1 VTRLVR
7 AELLKIRRRQATYVL
22 FVIELVLTAIV
33 FLAGGRFWTISG
45 LVSFPQAYSTFFF
58 QTIYQLAILIAI
70 VFAAAY
76 VGADWNWGVLRTIVA
91 RGEGRERYL
100 MAKFIALAITL
111 AIALLITF
119 AAGFVFTFL
128 QSLIYD
134 IPMASPLRAD
144 GLQDL
149 VVWIVVGFPV
159 LLQRAAIGFAV
170 AAIFRSQLA
179 GAVVGIVLFLVES
192 VLTTILTLLS
202 ATSGLGQGGFD
213 GGGLGNGIQPVGPE
227 WFQFLPVT
235 IGGDVLGA
243 LPGGGGLNSTDLSSI
258 FLKPVPFPAAI
269 ACVFV
274 YLIVALA
281 IALFALRR
289 QEIA

>member
-1 VTRLVR
+1 MIGLVR

-22 FVIELVLTAIV
+22 FVIELILTAIV

-45 LVSFPQAYSTFFF
+45 IVSFPEAYATFFF
-58 QTIYQLAILIAI
+58 QTIYQLGSLIAI

-111 AIALLITF
+111 AIALLIMF
-119 AAGFVFTFL
+119 AAGFVLTFL
-128 QSLIYD
+128 QSLVYG
-134 IPMASPLRAD
+134 IPMASPLRAN

-149 VVWIVVGFPV
+149 VAWLVVGFPV

-192 VLTTILTLLS
+192 VLTTILTILS
-202 ATSGLGQGGFD
+202 ATSGLGN
-213 GGGLGNGIQPVGPE
+213 GLGNGLDSGIQPVGPE

-258 FLKPVPFPAAI
+258 FLKPVPFYI
-269 ACVFV
+269 ALGCVFL
-274 YLIVALA
+274 YLVVALA
-281 IALFALRR
+281 IALIALRR
-289 QEIA
+289 QEIS